1 MTLHTRV
8 TELLGIEHPI
18 VLGGM
23 GSGATSPRLVSA
35 VSQAGGLGVLG
46 VSRYAPERVKALAA
60 ETRAVTDRP
69 FGLNLLLFL
78 TSEESIAA
86 VLAERPAVFST
97 AWPWPEHRSV
107 CSITCL
113 SGRRFQRRHPR
124 RG

>member
-60 ETRAVTDRP
+60 
-69 FGLNLLLFL
+69 
-78 TSEESIAA
+78 
-86 VLAERPAVFST
+86 
-97 AWPWPEHRSV
+97 
-107 CSITCL
+107 
-113 SGRRFQRRHPR
+113 
-124 RG
+124 